1 MYQGYI
7 MRDDLGIYFS
17 LSIIVKK
24 IKKHS
29 KFDWKNKLW
38 EVIFNVEIDKNISK
52 ILYDTGTP
60 NKLGLNS
67 RLKENSF

>member
-1 MYQGYI
+1 MSKERFKLRWCLVFLLLFLVATRIVYQGYI

-29 KFDWKNKLW
+29 KFD
-38 EVIFNVEIDKNISK
+38 
-52 ILYDTGTP
+52 
-60 NKLGLNS
+60 
-67 RLKENSF
+67 